1 MAAKSKLEWSLLVFI
16 HILEILSVLG
26 SSDQDLLKM
35 AFTPPDMAVTTT
47 PSTFACAKPCTANGH
62 CDKKTGNCV
71 CNPGW
76 TGDRCHLC
84 GGKVK

>member
-1 MAAKSKLEWSLLVFI
+1 M
-16 HILEILSVLG
+16 G
-26 SSDQDLLKM
+26 SSDQDMLKM
-35 AFTPPDMAVTTT
+35 QQTPSEMSVATTT
-47 PSTFACAKPCTANGH
+47 PLPTFPCSKPCTSNGF
-62 CDKKTGNCV
+62 CDTSSGNCI

>member
-1 MAAKSKLEWSLLVFI
+1 M
-16 HILEILSVLG
+16 G
-26 SSDQDLLKM
+26 SSDQDMLKM
-35 AFTPPDMAVTTT
+35 QQTPSEMTVTTT
-47 PSTFACAKPCTANGH
+47 TPLATFPCSKPCTANGL
-62 CDKKTGNCV
+62 CDTSSGNCI